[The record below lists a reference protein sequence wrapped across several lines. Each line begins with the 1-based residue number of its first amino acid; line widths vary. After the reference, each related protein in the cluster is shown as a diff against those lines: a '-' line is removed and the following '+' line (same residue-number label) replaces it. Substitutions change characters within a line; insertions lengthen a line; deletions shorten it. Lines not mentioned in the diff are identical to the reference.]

1 MNEIEYEVREKFF
14 PKMQCAE
21 YIESHNQMNR
31 ERERVSE
38 RAIGRNGKRKTTTI
52 IPSSI
57 YDAGCI
63 WFGIPKI

>member
-1 MNEIEYEVREKFF
+1 MNEIEYEVRGKFF

-38 RAIGRNGKRKTTTI
+38 
-52 IPSSI
+52 
-57 YDAGCI
+57 
-63 WFGIPKI
+63 

>member
-31 ERERVSE
+31 ERERESE
-38 RAIGRNGKRKTTTI
+38 
-52 IPSSI
+52 
-57 YDAGCI
+57 
-63 WFGIPKI
+63 